1 MRSPEGSSAIT
12 GVIAMLRMIIPMAS
26 IIAMIDGSAAA
37 IGTADLRIT
46 DMVLITPMI
55 VMNAMPIATVAEMS
69 VTQDI
74 GEPEIGLIP
83 EPGTSSCGIMTI
95 II

>member
-12 GVIAMLRMIIPMAS
+12 GVIAMLRMIVPMAS
-26 IIAMIDGSAAA
+26 IIAMIEGSAAA
-37 IGTADLRIT
+37 TETAELGIT

-55 VMNAMPIATVAEMS
+55 VTNVMPTATAAGMS

-74 GEPEIGLIP
+74 GEPEIGLTP
-83 EPGTSSCGIMTI
+83 EPGMSS
-95 II
+95 